1 MLKVAIESIIHEME
15 GRLNG
20 YVSLLIYRYA
30 NLCVKAQPLALL
42 SAEIIDEERGK
53 LPIEKV
59 AGVLMPD
66 EFHLK
71 IVPFDPSYIFPLCK
85 AIKLEHP
92 EFKQDLVVPDDSTD
106 ERERHLVLTMPVVNK
121 DRRDALLEAV
131 DTLYD
136 GCKAKMDKTC
146 ADYRLKLE
154 KKIVVLPTDDERNE
168 SKDALEAKIKTYQ
181 DMADLN
187 KTEKLKEIEEAYQ
200 RYLDE
205 QTSKRN
211 KADEAA
217 AARGEHAGRQMRV
230 GATEE

>member
-1 MLKVAIESIIHEME
+1 MKIAIESLIHEME

-42 SAEIIDEERGK
+42 SAEIIDEERGS

-66 EFHLK
+66 EFHLR
-71 IVPFDPSYIFPLCK
+71 IVPFDPRYIFPLSK

-92 EFKQDLVVPDDSTD
+92 EFKQDLVVPDDADD
-106 ERERHLVLTMPVVNK
+106 EKERHLILTMPVVNK
-121 DRRDALLEAV
+121 DRHDALLEAV

-154 KKIVVLPTDDERNE
+154 KKMVILPTDDERNE
-168 SKDALEAKIKTYQ
+168 AKDAMETKIKTYQ
-181 DMADLN
+181 DMADTN
-187 KTEKLKEIEEAYQ
+187 KADKVKEIEEAYQ
-200 RYLDE
+200 RYLNE
-205 QTSKRN
+205 QTSK
-211 KADEAA
+211 KAETDEQA
-217 AARGEHAGRQMRV
+217 AARGHQAGQQLRFD
-230 GATEE
+230 TEE

>member
-1 MLKVAIESIIHEME
+1 ME

-20 YVSLLIYRYA
+20 YVTLLIYRYA
-30 NLCVKAQPLALL
+30 NLCVKAQPMALL
-42 SAEIIDEERGK
+42 SAEIIDDEVGVMK
-53 LPIEKV
+53 IEHV
-59 AGVLMPD
+59 AGVTMPD
-66 EFHLK
+66 EYHLRL
-71 IVPFDPSYIFPLCK
+71 VPFDSRIIFPLCK
-85 AIKLEHP
+85 AIKKEHP
-92 EFKQDLVVPDDSTD
+92 EFNQELVIPEDGADD
-106 ERERHLVLTMPVVNK
+106 EQRHLILTMPVVNK
-121 DRRDALLEAV
+121 DRRDALLQSV

-146 ADYRLKLE
+146 AEYRLKLE

-168 SKDALEAKIKTYQ
+168 AKDALEAAIKNYQ
-181 DMADLN
+181 GLVDTTKAD
-187 KTEKLKEIEEAYQ
+187 KVKEIEEAYQ

-205 QTSKRN
+205 QTSQRN

>member
-106 ERERHLVLTMPVVNK
+106 EKERHLILTMPVVNK

-146 ADYRLKLE
+146 AEYRLKLE

-187 KTEKLKEIEEAYQ
+187 KTEKVKEIEEAYQ

>member
-1 MLKVAIESIIHEME
+1 MRIAIKSFIHEME

-20 YVSLLIYRYA
+20 YVTLLIYRYA
-30 NLCVKAQPLALL
+30 NLCVKAQPMALL
-42 SAEIIDEERGK
+42 SAEIIDDEVGVMK
-53 LPIEKV
+53 IEHV
-59 AGVLMPD
+59 AGVTMPD
-66 EFHLK
+66 EYHLRL
-71 IVPFDPSYIFPLCK
+71 VPFDSRIIFPLCK
-85 AIKLEHP
+85 AIKKEHP
-92 EFKQDLVVPDDSTD
+92 EFNQELVIPEDGADD
-106 ERERHLVLTMPVVNK
+106 EQRHLILTMPVVNK
-121 DRRDALLEAV
+121 DRRDALLQSV

-146 ADYRLKLE
+146 AEYRLKLE
-154 KKIVVLPTDDERNE
+154 KKIIVLPSDDERNE
-168 SKDALEAKIKTYQ
+168 AKDALEAAIKNYQ
-181 DMADLN
+181 GLVDTTKAD
-187 KTEKLKEIEEAYQ
+187 KVKEIEEAYQ

>member
-1 MLKVAIESIIHEME
+1 MMKVAIETIIHEME

-42 SAEIIDEERGK
+42 SAEIITDERGS

-71 IVPFDPSYIFPLCK
+71 IVPFDPSFIFPLCK

-92 EFKQDLVVPDDSTD
+92 EFKQDLVVPEDSTD
-106 ERERHLVLTMPVVNK
+106 EKERHLILTMPEVNK

-136 GCKAKMDKTC
+136 GCKAKVDKTC
-146 ADYRLKLE
+146 AEYRLKLE
-154 KKIVVLPTDDERNE
+154 KKIVILPTDDERNE
-168 SKDALEAKIKTYQ
+168 AKDAMEAKIKTYK

-187 KTEKLKEIEEAYQ
+187 KTEKVKEIEEAYQ

-211 KADEAA
+211 QADETA
-217 AARGEHAGRQMRV
+217 AARGEHAGRQLRV
-230 GATEE
+230 GDSDE